1 LEKRIPKPGEIYN
14 HFKDKLY
21 QIITVATHTETGEKM
36 VVYQALYGDFQ
47 FYVRPLE
54 MFLSKVD
61 TEKYPEIKQLN
72 RFELQTNR
80 EQTEKLRSMD
90 KEIPIHNVE
99 DAQKTLLCPSGNMQ
113 HSIETVPLREQEITL
128 QETDIPQ
135 NNAQEGSVNSIL
147 LDFLDATS
155 YTRKLNVITGN
166 MKHMTDRLINDM
178 AVSLDCS
185 VEEGP
190 LEKRIQELIFCLKAM
205 CRFEDRRL
213 R

>member
-1 LEKRIPKPGEIYN
+1 LEERIPKPGKIYN
-14 HFKDKLY
+14 HFKDKPY

-61 TEKYPEIKQLN
+61 TGKYPAVKQVN

-80 EQTEKLRSMD
+80 EQTETHNSKD
-90 KEIPIHNVE
+90 GEIPIHNVE
-99 DAQKTLLCPSGNMQ
+99 DVQETLLCPSGNMQ
-113 HSIETVPLREQEITL
+113 NPNETVLVREQEITL
-128 QETDIPQ
+128 QETDMPLK
-135 NNAQEGSVNSIL
+135 NTPEESVNSIL